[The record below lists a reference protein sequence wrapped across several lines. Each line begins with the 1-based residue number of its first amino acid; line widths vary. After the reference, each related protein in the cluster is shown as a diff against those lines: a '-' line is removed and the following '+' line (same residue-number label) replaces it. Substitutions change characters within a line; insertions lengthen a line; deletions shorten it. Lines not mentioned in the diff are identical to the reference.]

1 MPGSNPISE
10 DLNELI
16 RLLINHKVEFLI
28 VGAHALA
35 FYVPPRFTEDLDVLV
50 RRTETNG
57 KRLQGALSEFGI
69 PISDEARDELILS
82 DKRMIILGAKPNRV
96 DLLNHL
102 DGVQFES
109 ACERANLVELA
120 GNPVSILS
128 LEDIIAT
135 KQASGRPRDLVDL
148 AMIREHH
155 GG

>member
-16 RLLINHKVEFLI
+16 KLLINHKVEFLI

-82 DKRMIILGAKPNRV
+82 DKKMIILGAKPNRV
-96 DLLNHL
+96 DLL
-102 DGVQFES
+102 
-109 ACERANLVELA
+109 
-120 GNPVSILS
+120 
-128 LEDIIAT
+128 
-135 KQASGRPRDLVDL
+135 ASGRPRDLVDL